1 MFKVTAPAQ
10 MNETFA
16 RAVNSRNLQAV
27 LSLFEPDAALR
38 IGDATLR
45 GHQAISREFETL
57 LALPGAMVSRN
68 NFCIEHGDIALL
80 RADWI
85 IAHDGQVIA
94 RGNSAEIARR
104 QPDGT
109 WLYIVDHPAG
119 AALPPVA

>member
-16 RAVNSRNLQAV
+16 RAVNSRRLETV

-38 IGDATLR
+38 IGDNTLR
-45 GHQAISREFETL
+45 GRQAISRELETL
-57 LALPGAMVSRN
+57 LALPGTMISRN

-85 IAHDGQVIA
+85 ITQDGQVVA
-94 RGNSAEIARR
+94 RGNSAEIVRR

-109 WLYIVDHPAG
+109 WLYIVDHPDG
-119 AALPPVA
+119 AALPAVA

>member
-16 RAVNSRNLQAV
+16 RAVNTRRLETV

-38 IGDATLR
+38 IGDTTLCGR
-45 GHQAISREFETL
+45 QAIGRELEKL
-57 LALPGAMVSRN
+57 LALPGTMVSRN
-68 NFCIEHGDIALL
+68 NFCIEHGDVALL
-80 RADWI
+80 RADWTI
-85 IAHDGQVIA
+85 SHDGQMVA
-94 RGNSAEIARR
+94 RGSSAEIVRR

-119 AALPPVA
+119 AALPAVA